1 MTKSIL
7 TVVAVLAVI
16 TFSGCENGFSVEPS
30 NNQQQETIKQANN
43 LGFEGVT
50 MNEVCEQAEQAL
62 AGDEDTA
69 EYKFANEN
77 CLNYEFK

>member
-16 TFSGCENGFSVEPS
+16 TFSGCENGLSVEPS
-30 NNQQQETIKQANN
+30 NQQQEVIKQANN

-50 MNEVCEQAEQAL
+50 MEEVCEQAEQAL
-62 AGDEDTA
+62 AGDEDTE
-69 EYKFANEN
+69 EYKFANKN

>member
-7 TVVAVLAVI
+7 TVVAVVAVVVL
-16 TFSGCENGFSVEPS
+16 SGCENGFSVEPS
-30 NNQQQETIKQANN
+30 NQQQETIKEGNG

-50 MNEVCEQAEQAL
+50 MDEVCEQAEQAL
-62 AGDEDTA
+62 AGDEDTE
-69 EYKFANEN
+69 EYKFANKN